1 MTIESPATAGLF
13 TGGTMTAKWKYIG
26 IAKWYDCKLGKMYDS
41 ELARLAEVSVRRIKR
56 RRELFGLP
64 PFSINQAIER
74 FAHLVGFESDRSIAR
89 KCGASVPSVRAYR
102 QALGIEPRSKVPSRQ
117 QRLPAGHPL
126 RPFKDALRLV
136 SAEDVAIAAGVPLQE
151 VLDVCA
157 AFGIKPPQHEPPAI
171 VEPLQD
177 VPGPWLGYESLL
189 STMSSARISKAVGVP
204 LGVVEQRRAFLGVQ
218 YQRTSKAERFAHL
231 LGLLPNA
238 TIARLA
244 GVSTARI
251 QDMRKSRAGR

>member
-1 MTIESPATAGLF
+1 
-13 TGGTMTAKWKYIG
+13 MTAKWKYIG
-26 IAKWYDCKLGKMYDS
+26 VAKWYDCKLGTMYDS
-41 ELARLAEVSVRRIKR
+41 ELARLANVPVGRIQR

-74 FAHLVGFESDRSIAR
+74 FAHLIGFESDQSIAR

-102 QALGIEPRSKVPSRQ
+102 QAQGIAPRSKVPSRQ

-136 SAEDVAIAAGVPLQE
+136 SAEDVATAAGVPVQM

-157 AFGIKPPQHEPPAI
+157 AFGIKPPQHEPPAL

-189 STMSSARISKAVGVP
+189 STMPSARISQAVGVP
-204 LGVVEQRRAFLGVQ
+204 LAVVDQRRAFLGVQ

-231 LGLLPNA
+231 FGLLPNA
-238 TIARLA
+238 TIAKLA

-251 QDMRKSRAGR
+251 ADMRKSRAGR